1 MRNVGAKSHGL
12 WDDVYVRS
20 CIRSMARQA
29 RLEKQHHDFEKPEKS
44 WSVGMS
50 RSLRELTL

>member
-1 MRNVGAKSHGL
+1 MLAESHGL

-29 RLEKQHHDFEKPEKS
+29 RLEKQHRDFEKPEKS